1 MMLTYLKKRALF
13 TYMKTSHLAKFNVQ
27 QCAAQY
33 STAQNQKLKVY
44 DEISIHK
51 KKNKIKPKPYEELLK
66 VLEAREQT
74 LHVQSRQSVQKLK
87 ENSSSISLGKDLFK
101 SNASELNLDAND
113 GIFTVKPDV
122 KTRSKSTSENKTAN
136 EAKTKQ
142 SNKGNLVKAKIKKEL
157 SANQK
162 EMLKTTKFAHAMK
175 TLKSYIEVCINI
187 DEVGKAHYAFERY
200 LNKYETKSVDVSVY
214 NMLISGWAQ
223 KGRLDKVK
231 KIVSQM
237 SENSISPNLQSYAG
251 YLECIGRSK
260 FLDISEIQHVVKE
273 IKSKGFSC
281 SDILHKCTFVA
292 DQKEKI
298 TEVLGF
304 VESNLSTPSL
314 GKESSIYSC
323 ELLNKLN
330 DKSYGRGGRHLDL
343 CFEEKDIPKHAANQM
358 QSEIKYSLEIRS
370 VDAITKLDAKVLK
383 SRKYLKECEGE
394 WRKKLTQVLKNI
406 KSLEKR
412 SLGIRIRKTSIYP
425 YLAVIDTD
433 ILVDL
438 LLQEVR
444 LLSETGEF
452 FSLNEG
458 TMYKALGHKVMNHY
472 FVWLNQKHKIT
483 DKVLFI
489 YQHYLDYLLNPE
501 LCEKYTPRE
510 YWEKLKL
517 DYSSG
522 PSIDISHNNW
532 PPDVLLHIGKYL
544 YDILRNNI
552 AFNADCVRHKAPS
565 KVMSQA
571 FYTAYEGMDL
581 KLSKQIRT
589 HSLLCKL
596 YRDAKLE
603 NLVFDTTL
611 VPMLS
616 PPKPWVKHD
625 SGGLLITTTPFI
637 RFPIQATHQ
646 AARYSKM
653 PSYQLN
659 PCFDSLNSLSLCP
672 WIINKPILDLV
683 IDVFR
688 NGGSDELEIPLN
700 PSSSPS
706 LPKFLPSMTKK
717 EKAVIRRQKQELK
730 KKKCEMTSLWYD
742 CLYKLSIANHFRE
755 TVFWFPHN
763 LDFRGRVYPTP
774 PHFNHLGNDMARSI
788 LLFADGQPLGEK
800 GLDWLKIH
808 LINLTGFK
816 KREPNEERLKYADV
830 VMPEILDSA
839 DHPFEGRQW
848 WKTSDKPWQTL
859 ACCKE
864 IANAIRHPNPAE
876 YVSHFPIHQD
886 GSCNGLQHYAA
897 LGRDELGAIEVNLHP
912 STAPQD
918 VYSGVAALVEKERAR
933 EAKEGLEVAK
943 QLEGFVKRKVV
954 KQTVMTFVYGV
965 TPYGAKLQILKQLKD
980 IPEFP
985 EKYYHEAAIY
995 LMKKTFFSIREM
1007 FTATKQIQDW
1017 FTECAEQITRISG
1030 DTLEWVTPV
1039 GLPVIQPYHKEVSV
1053 KSTSH
1058 YMTQIK
1064 EPQSSYNSKFEP
1076 YQLPNIRK
1084 QKNAFAPNFI
1094 HSLDSTHMMLTS
1106 LFCQRKGITFV
1117 SVHDCYWTHSS
1128 TVEIMNKICREQF
1141 VSLHKEPILEH
1152 LSAFFLSKYARVV
1165 DQYI

>member
-113 GIFTVKPDV
+113 GIFTVKTDV

-522 PSIDISHNNW
+522 PSIVSIIFY
-532 PPDVLLHIGKYL
+532 LHY
-544 YDILRNNI
+544 
-552 AFNADCVRHKAPS
+552 
-565 KVMSQA
+565 
-571 FYTAYEGMDL
+571 
-581 KLSKQIRT
+581 
-589 HSLLCKL
+589 
-596 YRDAKLE
+596 
-603 NLVFDTTL
+603 
-611 VPMLS
+611 
-616 PPKPWVKHD
+616 
-625 SGGLLITTTPFI
+625 
-637 RFPIQATHQ
+637 
-646 AARYSKM
+646 
-653 PSYQLN
+653 
-659 PCFDSLNSLSLCP
+659 
-672 WIINKPILDLV
+672 
-683 IDVFR
+683 
-688 NGGSDELEIPLN
+688 
-700 PSSSPS
+700 
-706 LPKFLPSMTKK
+706 FL
-717 EKAVIRRQKQELK
+717 
-730 KKKCEMTSLWYD
+730 
-742 CLYKLSIANHFRE
+742 
-755 TVFWFPHN
+755 
-763 LDFRGRVYPTP
+763 
-774 PHFNHLGNDMARSI
+774 
-788 LLFADGQPLGEK
+788 
-800 GLDWLKIH
+800 
-808 LINLTGFK
+808 
-816 KREPNEERLKYADV
+816 
-830 VMPEILDSA
+830 
-839 DHPFEGRQW
+839 
-848 WKTSDKPWQTL
+848 
-859 ACCKE
+859 
-864 IANAIRHPNPAE
+864 AI
-876 YVSHFPIHQD
+876 
-886 GSCNGLQHYAA
+886 
-897 LGRDELGAIEVNLHP
+897 
-912 STAPQD
+912 
-918 VYSGVAALVEKERAR
+918 
-933 EAKEGLEVAK
+933 
-943 QLEGFVKRKVV
+943 
-954 KQTVMTFVYGV
+954 
-965 TPYGAKLQILKQLKD
+965 
-980 IPEFP
+980 
-985 EKYYHEAAIY
+985 
-995 LMKKTFFSIREM
+995 
-1007 FTATKQIQDW
+1007 
-1017 FTECAEQITRISG
+1017 
-1030 DTLEWVTPV
+1030 
-1039 GLPVIQPYHKEVSV
+1039 
-1053 KSTSH
+1053 
-1058 YMTQIK
+1058 
-1064 EPQSSYNSKFEP
+1064 
-1076 YQLPNIRK
+1076 
-1084 QKNAFAPNFI
+1084 
-1094 HSLDSTHMMLTS
+1094 
-1106 LFCQRKGITFV
+1106 
-1117 SVHDCYWTHSS
+1117 
-1128 TVEIMNKICREQF
+1128 
-1141 VSLHKEPILEH
+1141 
-1152 LSAFFLSKYARVV
+1152 
-1165 DQYI
+1165 